1 MNEEQDNNDYVSRGW
16 QLHRLQG
23 VKLLD
28 SQQSDKLLK
37 DLYFWITNKG
47 PERRRMK
54 HGASKEL

>member
-1 MNEEQDNNDYVSRGW
+1 MHEEQDNTDYVSRGW

-37 DLYFWITNKG
+37 
-47 PERRRMK
+47 
-54 HGASKEL
+54 EL